1 MSVVY
6 SPIRAEEIKSISDDM
21 NINSINPIN
30 RPKLKRVNL
39 YIRPISD
46 IEKND
51 EKINKL
57 IYSSLNDPA
66 QFFSELSPVH
76 IGARIK
82 LQHLDLSPQKEKRKI
97 SYLARL
103 NSRKPNQSFKAS
115 VTDTSKSLYT
125 IKEKLNQ
132 KSLIQNQEIID
143 NNYLKRIFEGYK
155 EKIYKNKNKRN
166 KENNFSHS
174 VKNLNKN
181 YSISKTIQNE
191 DQFPSDLYNSL
202 SYQNKR
208 INDELNYIKRTK
220 IISKM
225 LSKKTNKNEIDLL
238 FNKVDLFKYKKEILS
253 KADKDRIPEKYI
265 FDNNLRLPFN
275 YKGKKEFH
283 INVNNDRNP
292 FWGVLIEKNPK
303 NKELSVK
310 PGYNLNQKEFL
321 KFSQDMNSVNKNK
334 DNVSCIKNLDDLKV
348 EGSDLLSVEYKR
360 EMSTKGRKILYK
372 AFVENGKLI
381 LNQDINTVF
390 GEQTL
395 YKNYENKNK
404 NNYSTN
410 EYLKGNKS
418 EKSIFMNSL
427 TERNENNSSLF
438 NYQQTIP
445 SKL

>member
-6 SPIRAEEIKSISDDM
+6 SPIRAEEIKSTSDDM

-76 IGARIK
+76 IGTRIK

-143 NNYLKRIFEGYK
+143 NNYLERIFEGYK
-155 EKIYKNKNKRN
+155 EKIHKNKIKRN

>member
-21 NINSINPIN
+21 NMNSINPIN

-66 QFFSELSPVH
+66 QFFSEVSPVH
-76 IGARIK
+76 IGTRIK

-97 SYLARL
+97 SYLARM

-181 YSISKTIQNE
+181 NSISKTIQNE

-208 INDELNYIKRTK
+208 INDEINYIKRTK

-225 LSKKTNKNEIDLL
+225 LSKKTNKNENDLL

-265 FDNNLRLPFN
+265 FDNNLRFPFN